1 MTKEDEEKKFQ
12 EILDSVFQR
21 VSGLSFDEKYKL
33 ALQTLEDL
41 KKSEK
46 VEKNITTSNSKIL
59 SKSEY
64 NAAVKEIKKFV
75 DSEYQGNDADYCTF
89 YGPADY
95 NKVLRD
101 KTFGYIVYFS
111 NFDLRHTI
119 NKNKELFKRM
129 RKNKIKVVTKDPIE
143 LANVLYFKL
152 DVSKTH

>member
-46 VEKNITTSNSKIL
+46 VKKNTTSSNSKIL

-64 NAAVKEIKKFV
+64 NAAVKEIRKFV

-111 NFDLRHTI
+111 NFDLRNVI

-129 RKNKIKVVTKDPIE
+129 RKNKINVVTKDPIE

-152 DVSKTH
+152 DVPKTH